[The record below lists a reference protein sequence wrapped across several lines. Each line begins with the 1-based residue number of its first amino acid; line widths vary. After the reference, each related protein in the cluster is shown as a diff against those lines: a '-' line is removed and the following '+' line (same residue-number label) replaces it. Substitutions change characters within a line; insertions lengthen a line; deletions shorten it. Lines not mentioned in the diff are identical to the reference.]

1 MSPKEKKKEQNMNK
15 ETKDKYEE
23 TTIQSE
29 IEFALLYVY

>member
-23 TTIQSE
+23 TRKQSE